1 MTWAFTT
8 YCYLGF
14 LFQSS
19 NQSQLTTSPRQSW
32 NCNGTSSARPVWEP
46 GPSSRSLQRP
56 FHRLSVPSCWNWE
69 ESRLEPVDVD
79 AGKVFQPSAPR
90 PAAWHSP
97 CLIWKTSFRLQ
108 LPSHSCPAR
117 ALRALGL
124 LLAGVALT
132 VGWGDFSFT
141 KTAVTQKRKVEK
153 SIVRCEMDRLTED
166 YKRAVDKICSR
177 TAKNGFLGQ
186 KTSFRSQKKLASWC
200 KPCSSHSWEKLSKQ
214 KRTLSPKKKHS
225 FNFSSYMGVKSFA
238 FSRKN

>member
-46 GPSSRSLQRP
+46 GPSSRSLQPP
-56 FHRLSVPSCWNWE
+56 FHRLSVPSCWNRE

-97 CLIWKTSFRLQ
+97 CLIWKTSFRLR

-124 LLAGVALT
+124 LLADVALT
-132 VGWGDFSFT
+132 VHYVHFVKYDDAVSFYD
-141 KTAVTQKRKVEK
+141 AVSDTIRRRGGNRGIFTEEGVDTVAYFGGNHGSRVWKSLKLKKVYFPQTRTSWDKYMFNRKV
-153 SIVRCEMDRLTED
+153 
-166 YKRAVDKICSR
+166 
-177 TAKNGFLGQ
+177 F
-186 KTSFRSQKKLASWC
+186 
-200 KPCSSHSWEKLSKQ
+200 SK
-214 KRTLSPKKKHS
+214 
-225 FNFSSYMGVKSFA
+225 F
-238 FSRKN
+238 